1 MKRRVQDLYFKAQIR
16 DSLQHLQGIITS
28 KINISEYFMSEK
40 DTVKAR
46 VFAEQ
51 ALELSQKSKE
61 LSCYSKF
68 IKQLSCTTTK
78 CGLFQGIH

>member
-1 MKRRVQDLYFKAQIR
+1 
-16 DSLQHLQGIITS
+16 
-28 KINISEYFMSEK
+28 MSEK

-51 ALELSQKSKE
+51 ALELSQIEK

-68 IKQLSCTTTK
+68 IKQCLLTTNAAYSK
-78 CGLFQGIH
+78 EYIQINDSLQKKSEK